1 MVRTTGRQYSGELD
15 QFVGP
20 GDQITAQ
27 MVGLAGWSM
36 NWWYV
41 ASFVNMLVF
50 AVFVLFPVT
59 GRTHP
64 SFGPAFWT
72 CLAVGTLLGAYW
84 WTRPALV
91 VAVTRQRQVL
101 CRRIARPLL
110 RRTFAQ
116 APLEAAQ
123 FTPARNGWLFAEL
136 RYRGPGTNGETVR
149 LNVPR
154 QYRDAVRRI
163 IEASSGQ
170 AGT

>member
-1 MVRTTGRQYSGELD
+1 MTRTTGRSYSGELD

-27 MVGLAGWSM
+27 IIGLAGWSM
-36 NWWYV
+36 NWWYL
-41 ASFVNMLVF
+41 ANFVNMLVF

-64 SFGPAFWT
+64 SFGPAFWA
-72 CLAVGTLLGAYW
+72 CIGVATLLGASF

-101 CRRIARPLL
+101 CRRIARPLP
-110 RRTFAQ
+110 RKTFAQ

-123 FTPARNGWLFAEL
+123 FTRAGGGWLYAEL
-136 RYRGPGTNGETVR
+136 RYSGPGTNGETVR
-149 LNVPR
+149 LNIPR
-154 QYRDAVRRI
+154 QYRDAVQRI

-170 AGT
+170 AGS